1 MYLPSKSQFPKIPR
15 RRLTTIARF
24 CRGGPA
30 VCDALSIVDSKILAV
45 ANSDCRVHP
54 WENWRFKSNG
64 RSQKGKRN
72 YVYQDNCGSPFWWN
86 DYNKVKHRRAFIDD
100 EGACYCEK
108 ANLRNLLNALGA
120 LYILES
126 EYYAHIG
133 GMQQL
138 KSGVL
143 FRRITLRL
151 RNRWSDCGSLPICSF
166 GQSDAKGESSEIV
179 SNLSHTIKF
188 KFLHLC
194 FSGCMWPIEI
204 FDCPPLLDS
213 DGLYGKAAQGKMRYS
228 LAKEKKR

>member
-1 MYLPSKSQFPKIPR
+1 MTRGLATTKKQTFEIFLM
-15 RRLTTIARF
+15 RL
-24 CRGGPA
+24 
-30 VCDALSIVDSKILAV
+30 
-45 ANSDCRVHP
+45 
-54 WENWRFKSNG
+54 G
-64 RSQKGKRN
+64 R
-72 YVYQDNCGSPFWWN
+72 
-86 DYNKVKHRRAFIDD
+86 
-100 EGACYCEK
+100 
-108 ANLRNLLNALGA
+108 
-120 LYILES
+120 YISLES

-194 FSGCMWPIEI
+194 FSGCMWPYRNIRLPPPIGFGWALWKSSTGKEAVLVSKGKEEI
-204 FDCPPLLDS
+204 
-213 DGLYGKAAQGKMRYS
+213 GLGQNGRD
-228 LAKEKKR
+228 LIV

>member
-1 MYLPSKSQFPKIPR
+1 MPSKSQFPKIPR

-64 RSQKGKRN
+64 RPQKGKRN

-86 DYNKVKHRRAFIDD
+86 DYNRVKHRRAFIDD
-100 EGACYCEK
+100 EGACYYEK

-166 GQSDAKGESSEIV
+166 GQSDAKGESSEIA

-194 FSGCMWPIEI
+194 FSGCMWPYRNIRL
-204 FDCPPLLDS
+204 PPLLDS
-213 DGLYGKAAQGKMRYS
+213 DGLYGKAAQGKRRYS